1 MISFVY
7 CGNEKRV
14 YVFPSASSKKLADAR
29 KDVSSYM
36 GA

>member
-14 YVFPSASSKKLADAR
+14 YVFPSGKKLADAR